1 MRRIRRLPS
10 DDSCNGWNALLPPR
24 APRPALRGNI
34 TADWVVVGAG
44 YTGLAAARRLAELRP
59 QDHVV
64 VLEAQTV
71 ADGSSGRNSG
81 FAIDL
86 PHNIT
91 SSVEELAQ
99 SHAYRRLA
107 RASIAHLRDLTTRHG
122 IACDW
127 SDSGKY
133 HAAASPHGVRGV
145 LEPTRQE
152 LERLEE
158 PYEWLEGRALAAR
171 LGTASFA
178 AALYTPGTVLLNP
191 AALVRGLADS
201 LPASVTLYEGSPVTG
216 ADLGSPVT
224 LTTPHGTVRAARMIL
239 AVNGL
244 APQFGFFRNRLL
256 PFSTYGSLT
265 RPLTEAEYDALG
277 RPAPW
282 GLTPAHAF
290 AGATLRLTN
299 DRRLL
304 VRQTVEYS
312 PAFQRTAGHRAR
324 VAARHRALLARRFP
338 MLPEIAFDT
347 TWSGMICV
355 SQNGAPGF
363 GAVAPHITAAV
374 CHNGAGVTKGTIGG
388 LLAADLACGQDNPL
402 IGDLLS
408 LGQPQAIPPR
418 PVLDIGVRARF
429 AWELWTARHEA

>member
-24 APRPALRGNI
+24 APRPALRGDI

-158 PYEWLEGRALAAR
+158 PYEWLEGPALAAR

-312 PAFQRTAGHRAR
+312 PAFQRNAGHRAR

-338 MLPEIAFDT
+338 MLPEITFDT

-418 PVLDIGVRARF
+418 PALDIGVRARF

>member
-1 MRRIRRLPS
+1 MRRIRLLPS
-10 DDSCNGWNALLPPR
+10 DDACTGWSALLPPR
-24 APRPALRGNI
+24 AARPALRGEI
-34 TADWVVVGAG
+34 RADWVVVGAG
-44 YTGLAAARRLAELRP
+44 FTGLAAARRLAELRP
-59 QDHVV
+59 HDHVV
-64 VLEAQTV
+64 VLDAQSV
-71 ADGSSGRNSG
+71 GDGASGRNSG

-99 SHAYRRLA
+99 SQAYRRLA
-107 RASIAHLRDLTTRHG
+107 RASIAHLRGLTTRHG
-122 IACDW
+122 ILCDW

-133 HAAASPHGVRGV
+133 HAAASAHGVDTV
-145 LEPTRQE
+145 LAPTRQE
-152 LERLEE
+152 LDRLDE
-158 PYEWLEGRALAAR
+158 PYEWLEGPALTAR
-171 LGTASFA
+171 LGTGSFA

-191 AALVRGLADS
+191 AALVRGLADT
-201 LPASVTLYEGSPVTG
+201 LPESVTLYENTPVVQ

-224 LTTPHGTVRAARMIL
+224 LTTPQGCVRAPRMVL

-244 APQFGFFRNRLL
+244 AAQFGFFRNRLL

-265 RPLTEAEYDALG
+265 RPLTDAEYDALG

-290 AGATLRLTN
+290 AGATLRLTP

-312 PAFQRTAGHRAR
+312 PAFQRNAAQRAR
-324 VAARHRALLARRFP
+324 VAARHRAILARRFP
-338 MLPEIAFDT
+338 MLPDIALAT

-388 LLAADLACGQDNPL
+388 LLAADLACGQDTPL
-402 IGDLLS
+402 IADLLS
-408 LGQPQAIPPR
+408 LGQPQAVPPR
-418 PVLDIGVRARF
+418 PFLDIGVRARF

>member
-1 MRRIRRLPS
+1 MRPIRLLPS
-10 DDSCNGWNALLPPR
+10 DDACNGWNALLPPR
-24 APRPALRGNI
+24 AARPALRGDV

-44 YTGLAAARRLAELRP
+44 FTGLAAARRLAELRP
-59 QDHVV
+59 HDRII

-91 SSVEELAQ
+91 SSVEELAL

-107 RASIAHLRDLTTRHG
+107 RASIDHLRTLTTRHA

-127 SDSGKY
+127 TDSGKY
-133 HAAASPHGVRGV
+133 HAAASAHGVATV
-145 LEPTRQE
+145 LTPTRQE
-152 LERLEE
+152 LDRLEE
-158 PYEWLEGRALAAR
+158 PYQWLEGAGLAAR
-171 LGTASFA
+171 LGTGSFA

-191 AALVRGLADS
+191 AALVRGLADT
-201 LPASVTLYEGSPVTG
+201 LPDTVTLYEQSPVVQ
-216 ADLGSPVT
+216 ADLGSPVL
-224 LTTPHGTVRAARMIL
+224 LTTPQGSVRAPRMVL

-244 APQFGFFRNRLL
+244 AAQFGIFRNRLL

-265 RPLTEAEYDALG
+265 RPLTGAEYDALG

-312 PAFQRTAGHRAR
+312 PAFRRDAGHRAT
-324 VAARHRALLARRFP
+324 VAARHRAILARRFP
-338 MLPEIAFDT
+338 MLPDITFDS

-402 IGDLLS
+402 IADLIS
-408 LGQPQAIPPR
+408 LGQPQKVPPR
-418 PVLDIGVRARF
+418 PFLDIGVRARF